1 MYFEKKC
8 HEKIKLLN
16 PGDVANKHRMCRLFF
31 KNIFLVLS
39 HNSKIIT
46 KTVSDLT
53 LLLQPRFQWSPNQGA
68 DIGYILIRRKMDL
81 LMLKWFLQKVFI
93 RACKK

>member
-1 MYFEKKC
+1 MRKSVTR
-8 HEKIKLLN
+8 KIKLLN

-53 LLLQPRFQWSPNQGA
+53 VFAPTSVPIVPDIQGA
-68 DIGYILIRRKMDL
+68 DIGYILKRRKMDL
-81 LMLKWFLQKVFI
+81 LMLKWWFLQKVFI